1 MAKNKKVYFYQMTI
15 LEKTPSTHKCDIIT
29 LLKKLPNYNK
39 RNAFSYKLIDDIDKT
54 LVEILEITNEYVF
67 GRIGKE
73 DDLNYMHFR
82 SKSKIDISKNI
93 SVPKDSYA
101 EKFTYFYI
109 NLSTGILAYLSILG
123 APPFSKF
130 KRFINQLCIGKYDS
144 NILPVCNSNIIKLLK
159 KKDRVSGFIIKT
171 TIPTDQ
177 FLGCENLGLDR
188 NAFVEL
194 ENATEVTIELNLSGK
209 RKVNISQKQGNDNPI
224 FKIIEKARSSLSSSK
239 IETKVKANNKDEK
252 TRAYD
257 LDDDIYTY
265 NIDLPE
271 IKDETQFSKEILNSL
286 ITAYN
291 NSIEDIL
298 LMAR

>member
-1 MAKNKKVYFYQMTI
+1 MTKNKKIYFYKITI
-15 LEKTPSTHKCDIIT
+15 ADKISTTCKYDVLT
-29 LLKKLPNYNK
+29 LFKRIPNYNDSDP
-39 RNAFSYKLIDDIDKT
+39 FSYQLIDDIEKT
-54 LVEILEITNEYVF
+54 LVEILSISNEYVF

-82 SKSKIDISKNI
+82 SKLKINISKDI
-93 SVPKDSYA
+93 SVPEDSYA

-130 KRFINQLCIGKYDS
+130 KRFINQLCIGKFNS
-144 NILPVCNSNIIKLLK
+144 NIVPVCNKDVVNLLK

-171 TIPTDQ
+171 TVPTDE

-188 NAFVEL
+188 NSFVEL

-209 RKVNISQKQGNDNPI
+209 RKVNISNMEGNNNPI
-224 FKIIEKARSSLSSSK
+224 FKIIEKIRTSPSK
-239 IETKVKANNKDEK
+239 IDTRVKANNKEER
-252 TRAYD
+252 TRTYD
-257 LDDDIYTY
+257 LDEDFYTY

-271 IKDETQFSKEILNSL
+271 VKDDDKFSKEILNSL

-298 LMAR
+298 LLAK